1 MIPYFWEKV
10 NLASCT
16 NFQAKIVEIASKRKI
31 RRVATANAPPRA
43 FVQNDEKNPAG
54 LHQRDSIG
62 FANGNC
68 YHVGLFLTKKSVVP
82 DETPNSHILPSCPV
96 CVLISQSII
105 LGKRTPPII
114 DKTGI
119 FRHGKLTGFLV
130 IPCMFCGSA
139 LQVVCCSYFQDIT
152 AFCVHIM
159 PHIQK
164 FFLTADSITSF
175 LGGGI
180 DGPAYPGYFFGLR
193 FCTSVNS
200 KLSSP
205 IEKAIC
211 RSLLVTCRFAIENWL
226 FFSRN
231 SASSAIMPPLV
242 ALGFL
247 CRGVNLQVV
256 GAFLVPAWAN
266 FCATFALS
274 GGRSY
279 CVRSPASTALSQAS
293 KSFSSCGD
301 RFNPLYL
308 AIRSASVILLLIIS
322 PLFL

>member
-1 MIPYFWEKV
+1 MTKKIPLV
-10 NLASCT
+10 
-16 NFQAKIVEIASKRKI
+16 
-31 RRVATANAPPRA
+31 
-43 FVQNDEKNPAG
+43 

-68 YHVGLFLTKKSVVP
+68 YHVGLFLTEKPVVP
-82 DETPNSHILPSCPV
+82 DKSPNSHILPSCPV

-105 LGKRTPPII
+105 LGKRTPPVIN
-114 DKTGI
+114 KTGI

-130 IPCMFCGSA
+130 ISCMLCGSA
-139 LQVVCCSYFQDIT
+139 LQVVCSSYLQDIT
-152 AFCVHIM
+152 AFRVHIM

-164 FFLTADSITSF
+164 LFLTANSITSF
-175 LGGGI
+175 LGRR
-180 DGPAYPGYFFGLR
+180 DRRYPAYPGYFFGLR

-205 IEKAIC
+205 MEKAIC
-211 RSLLVTCRFAIENWL
+211 RSLLVICRFAIENWL

-247 CRGVNLQVV
+247 CRGVNLQAV
-256 GAFLVPAWAN
+256 GAFRVPVWAN